1 MAYIDDVLSNLGDQ
15 DAAQVIRAELARIR
29 DRQQFGIFF
38 ERHLPEHTAL
48 PGTPV
53 VAGARVMRRDR
64 PGDEGIWQVTA
75 VQGETAYITESS
87 SSETT
92 LAVPV
97 GDLIPVAVFGEPLYP
112 GLQSVARVENGSP
125 EGAWSAVI
133 NAENHH
139 ALETLRYTH
148 REKVDC
154 IYIDP
159 PYNTGARD
167 WRYNNDYVDGQDGYR
182 HSKWLAF
189 MERRL
194 LLARDLLNPESSV
207 LVVTIDAKEVH
218 HLGCLLEQ
226 IFPTAVRQM
235 VTIVMNP
242 NGSPRASELSRVE
255 EFAFFV
261 FIGNAVP
268 SRVADDL
275 LGEQGRDSEQPLSDV
290 ENSEKKV
297 RWERLLRGGVNSNS
311 SRVDVPTWFY
321 PLYLDPQK
329 RHIVGAGEPLKLGED
344 WRTVSAPPGIIL
356 LWPLKTDGR
365 EGIWRMRRE
374 SFLRKLEAG
383 HVRVGQYNA
392 KRDRWSVLYLP
403 DRLANMIDTGELIL
417 TGRDAH
423 GVVQVEYNGTPRIR
437 TAKTVW
443 NRVSHAAGK
452 HGTELVKALTGR
464 PFPFP
469 KSLYAVVDALR
480 IAVGDKPNA
489 VVLDF
494 FAGSGTT
501 GHAVAKL
508 NGEDGGRR
516 RFILVTNNEVGP
528 EQATALRAAGHVPGD
543 PGWEEQGIA
552 EHITWP
558 RIRAAITGC
567 NPQNRP
573 VPGTYLDGTS
583 MADGFHENVEFF
595 RLAYLD
601 RDSVSLG
608 LAFEAIAPLLWLKAG
623 ATGARIDHVDPTG
636 WAVPDRATYGV
647 LFNASRARSFVRSI
661 QSRHDVRHA
670 FIVSRSTAVFTQVA
684 AELPTGVEA
693 VHLWDDY
700 LTSFEI
706 GTVDVAEEEAA

>member
-1 MAYIDDVLSNLGDQ
+1 MAYIDDVLNNLGDQ

-53 VAGARVMRRDR
+53 VPGARVMRRDR
-64 PGDEGIWQVTA
+64 PGDESTWQVTA
-75 VQGETAYITESS
+75 VQGEIAYITESS
-87 SSETT
+87 TSETA
-92 LAVPV
+92 LAVALS
-97 GDLIPVAVFGEPLYP
+97 DLVPVAVFGEPLYP
-112 GLQSVARVENGSP
+112 GLQSVARVENGSA
-125 EGAWSAVI
+125 GRAWSAVI

-148 REKVDC
+148 HQKVDC
-154 IYIDP
+154 VYIDP

-194 LLARDLLNPESSV
+194 LLARDLLNPTSSV

-242 NGSPRASELSRVE
+242 NGSPRASELLRVE

-261 FIGNAVP
+261 FIGNAAP
-268 SRVADDL
+268 SSVADDL
-275 LGEQGRDSEQPLSDV
+275 LGGQSRDTEELTAAEEPEQ
-290 ENSEKKV
+290 KV

-311 SRVDVPTWFY
+311 SRADVPTWFY

-329 RHIVGAGEPLKLGED
+329 RHIVGAGESIAPDED
-344 WRTVSAPPGIIL
+344 WRTVPAPPGIVL

-403 DRLANMIDTGELIL
+403 DRLANMINTGELIL
-417 TGRDAH
+417 TGRDEN
-423 GVVQVEYNGTPRIR
+423 GVVQVEYNGTLRIR

-443 NRVSHAAGK
+443 NRLSHAAGK

-469 KSLYAVVDALR
+469 KSLYAVVDSLR
-480 IAVGDKPNA
+480 IAVGDKPDA

-508 NGEDGGRR
+508 NAEDGGHRS
-516 RFILVTNNEVGP
+516 FILVTNNEVGP
-528 EQATALRAAGHVPGD
+528 EQAGALRAARLAPGE
-543 PGWEEQGIA
+543 PAWEDQGIA
-552 EHITWP
+552 EYITWP
-558 RIRAAITGC
+558 RIRAAVTGR

-573 VPGTYLDGTS
+573 VPGAYLDGTP
-583 MADGFHENVEFF
+583 MANGLQENVEFF

-623 ATGARIDHVDPTG
+623 AVGSRIDQVNAAG
-636 WAVPDRATYGV
+636 WALPDDAIYGV
-647 LFNASRARSFVRSI
+647 LFTPSKARSFVRAV
-661 QSRHDVRHA
+661 RRRDDVRCV
-670 FIVSRSTAVFTQVA
+670 FIVSRSAAVFTQVA

-706 GTVDVAEEEAA
+706 GTVDVTEEEAA

>member
-1 MAYIDDVLSNLGDQ
+1 MAYIDDVLSNLADQ

-48 PGTPV
+48 PGTPIV
-53 VAGARVMRRDR
+53 PGARVMRRDR
-64 PGDEGIWQVTA
+64 PSDEGTWQVTA
-75 VQGETAYITESS
+75 VQGETAYLSESS
-87 SSETT
+87 TSEVA
-92 LAVPV
+92 LSLPLS
-97 GDLIPVAVFGEPLYP
+97 DLMPVAVFGEPLYP
-112 GLQSVARVENGSP
+112 GLQSVARVENGP
-125 EGAWSAVI
+125 AGRAWSTVI

-148 REKVDC
+148 RQKVDC

-226 IFPTAVRQM
+226 VFPSAVRQM

-261 FIGNAVP
+261 FIGDAVP

-275 LGEQGRDSEQPLSDV
+275 LGDQAKDTEQPSDV
-290 ENSEKKV
+290 EKPEKKV
-297 RWERLLRGGVNSNS
+297 RWEWLLRGGVNSNS

-321 PLYLDPQK
+321 PLHLDPQT
-329 RHIVGAGEPLKLGED
+329 RHIVGAGEPLDVNED
-344 WRTVSAPPGIIL
+344 WRTVPAPPGVVL

-392 KRDRWSVLYLP
+392 KRDRWAVLYLP

-417 TGRDAH
+417 TGRDAN

-443 NRVSHAAGK
+443 NRLSHAAGK
-452 HGTELVKALTGR
+452 HGTELVKTLTGR

-480 IAVGDKPNA
+480 IAVGDKPDA

-508 NGEDGGRR
+508 NAEDGGRR

-528 EQATALRAAGHVPGD
+528 EQAAALRVAGHSPGD
-543 PGWEEQGIA
+543 PAWEEQGIA

-558 RIRAAITGC
+558 RIRSAVTGC
-567 NPQNRP
+567 NSGNSP
-573 VPGTYLDGTS
+573 VPGTYLDGTPVS
-583 MADGFHENVEFF
+583 SGFQENVEFF

-601 RDSVSLG
+601 RDSVGLG
-608 LAFEAIAPLLWLKAG
+608 LAFEAISPLLWLKAG
-623 ATGARIDHVDPTG
+623 AAGSRIDQVNPAG
-636 WAVPDRATYGV
+636 WALPDDAKYGV
-647 LFNASRARSFVRSI
+647 LFNPSKARSFVRSVH
-661 QSRHDVRHA
+661 SRHDISCV
-670 FIVSRSTAVFTQVA
+670 FIVSRSAAVFTQVA
-684 AELPTGVEA
+684 AELPPRVEA

-706 GTVDVAEEEAA
+706 GIVGATEEEAA